1 MKLKYFLCAIGYD
14 AEGYVTD
21 FEETLAEFKNERE
34 ACIAF
39 DKFIWNEN
47 ANEHFKAWT
56 SVKDI
61 LLQVEKCEETEHSI
75 ECIDIIKEE
84 WIENSNYKEV

>member
-21 FEETLAEFKNERE
+21 FEETLAEFEDERE
-34 ACIAF
+34 ARIAF

-47 ANEHFKAWT
+47 ANEHFKTWT
-56 SVKDI
+56 SVRDI
-61 LLQVEKCEETEHSI
+61 YFKWKNVKKQNTLLSALI
-75 ECIDIIKEE
+75 
-84 WIENSNYKEV
+84 S